1 MISGDKIKIKGLTKN
16 SQEKIYAWVN
26 DEELRKLTGTIYPI
40 SEFEHEE
47 WIKNVATSKEYKVF
61 MISEKEKNLDIGT
74 IGLKNFD
81 YLNSNVELFISIGNR
96 NYLNGGYGADA
107 VRTMTRYVFNRLNL
121 HKVYLKVFE
130 SNKRAIRCY
139 EKVGFKKEGILKDHC
154 FIEGKYENVI
164 VMGILK

>member
-96 NYLNGGYGADA
+96 SYLNGGYGTDA
-107 VRTMTRYVFNRLNL
+107 VRTMTKYVFNRLNL